1 MSAEKL
7 KHTPGP
13 WKTPGHDI
21 PNVHV
26 YGSGRFPAIVAYCPA
41 LVNAGGAGT
50 APDERVANAKLI
62 ASAPDLLAALELL
75 LTRADSIDQS
85 ATHDGLQNIAA
96 IVGAR
101 YAIAKAK
108 GEA

>member
-1 MSAEKL
+1 MKNNA

-50 APDERVANAKLI
+50 TPDERVANAKLI
-62 ASAPDLLAALELL
+62 AAAPELLAALELYL
-75 LTRADSIDQS
+75 MDCDLEKLEYNTD
-85 ATHDGLQNIAA
+85 TYNAA
-96 IVGAR
+96 L
-101 YAIAKAK
+101 YAIAKAR
-108 GEA
+108 GE